1 MLLST
6 GPPPE
11 PAAARAN
18 PTAGAQPTSW
28 REKLVVLRTLTQL
41 LGLVWQAHRALTAA
55 MIAVRL
61 VRGVVPVATLWVGKL
76 IIDAVVR
83 GARGAGVGGLWRYVA
98 LEIAIVLGGELLA
111 RASALIESLL
121 GDLFSNFVS
130 IRLMVHSA
138 TLDLTQFEDPA
149 TYDHLERARQQTT
162 GRIALLAQLF
172 SMAQD
177 AITLTTLAIVLV
189 AYSPWLL
196 LLLVAAVFPSFLGET
211 HYAALSYSLL
221 FRRTP
226 ERRELDYLRF
236 VGASDET
243 AKEVQIFGLAPWL
256 AARYGALSR
265 RYYQENARL
274 SIRKGAASALLSVV
288 STGGYYAA
296 YVVILLR
303 AVAGVITIG
312 TLTFLAGAFMRS
324 RDLIQRLLL
333 AASDVYAQCLNL
345 RDLFAFFALRP
356 TVVSRAESRSVP
368 TPIREG
374 FVFENVS
381 FRYAGSDRWAVRH
394 VNLAIRPGERIALVG
409 ENGAGKTTI
418 TKLLARLYDPTEGR
432 VLLDG
437 IDLRDYDLA
446 SLRQAISVV
455 FQDFVRYDLRFDE
468 NIGVGGIEITGAYI
482 ETLNAT
488 REPDAT
494 LDVLAARDSVRARI
508 TEAAERSLAAS
519 LLPRLPQGYR
529 QMLGRR
535 FEGGVDLSGGEWQKV
550 ALARAYMREAQVLI
564 LDEPTAALDAR
575 AEYEVFLRFGEL
587 MAGRTAVVISHRFST
602 VRMADRIVVLVGGC
616 VTEEGTHEELVARGG
631 GYAELFELQ
640 ATGYR

>member
-1 MLLST
+1 M
-6 GPPPE
+6 PPS
-11 PAAARAN
+11 
-18 PTAGAQPTSW
+18 TAGAQPTTW
-28 REKLVVLRTLTQL
+28 REKIGVLRTLTQL
-41 LGLVWQAHRALTAA
+41 LGLVWEAHHALTAA
-55 MIAVRL
+55 MITVRL

-76 IIDAVVR
+76 IIDSVVR
-83 GARGAGVGGLWRYVA
+83 GASGAGVGDLWRYVA
-98 LEIAIVLGGELLA
+98 LEIAIVLGGEFLA

-162 GRIALLAQLF
+162 GRIALLAKLF

-243 AKEVQIFGLAPWL
+243 AKEVQIFGLAHWL
-256 AARYGALSR
+256 AERYGVLSR

-296 YVVILLR
+296 YVVILR
-303 AVAGVITIG
+303 QAVARIITIG
-312 TLTFLAGAFMRS
+312 TLTFLAGSFMRS

-356 TVVSRAESRSVP
+356 TVVSRSGARPVP
-368 TPIREG
+368 IPIREG

-381 FRYAGSDRWAVRH
+381 FRYAGSDLWAVRH
-394 VNLAIRPGERIALVG
+394 VNLVIRPGERIALVG

-418 TKLLARLYDPTEGR
+418 TKLLARLYDPTEGK

-446 SLRQAISVV
+446 SLRRAISVV
-455 FQDFVRYDLRFDE
+455 FQDFVRYDMRFDE
-468 NIGVGGIEITGAYI
+468 NIAVGGIEIAGAYL
-482 ETLNAT
+482 ETMNAS
-488 REPDAT
+488 RMQDAAH
-494 LDVLAARDSVRARI
+494 DVKAAADGVGARI
-508 TEAAERSLAAS
+508 AEAA
-519 LLPRLPQGYR
+519 
-529 QMLGRR
+529 
-535 FEGGVDLSGGEWQKV
+535 
-550 ALARAYMREAQVLI
+550 
-564 LDEPTAALDAR
+564 
-575 AEYEVFLRFGEL
+575 
-587 MAGRTAVVISHRFST
+587 
-602 VRMADRIVVLVGGC
+602 
-616 VTEEGTHEELVARGG
+616 
-631 GYAELFELQ
+631 
-640 ATGYR
+640 

>member
-1 MLLST
+1 M
-6 GPPPE
+6 PPS
-11 PAAARAN
+11 
-18 PTAGAQPTSW
+18 TAGAQPTTW
-28 REKLVVLRTLTQL
+28 REKIGVLRTLTQL
-41 LGLVWQAHRALTAA
+41 LGLVWEAHHALTAA
-55 MIAVRL
+55 MITVRL

-76 IIDAVVR
+76 IIDSVVR
-83 GARGAGVGGLWRYVA
+83 GASGAGVGDLWRYVA
-98 LEIAIVLGGELLA
+98 LEIAIVLGGEFLA

-177 AITLTTLAIVLV
+177 TITLTTLAIVLV

-243 AKEVQIFGLAPWL
+243 AKEVQIFGLAAWL
-256 AARYGALSR
+256 AERYGVLSR

-274 SIRKGAASALLSVV
+274 SIRKGAVSALLSVV

-296 YVVILLR
+296 YVVILLQ
-303 AVAGVITIG
+303 AVARVITIG

-356 TVVSRAESRSVP
+356 TVVSRSGARPVP
-368 TPIREG
+368 IPIREG

-381 FRYAGSDRWAVRH
+381 FRYAGSDLWAVRH
-394 VNLAIRPGERIALVG
+394 VNLVIRPGERIALVG

-418 TKLLARLYDPTEGR
+418 TKLLARLYDPTEGK

-446 SLRQAISVV
+446 SLRRAISVV
-455 FQDFVRYDLRFDE
+455 FQDFVRYDMRFDE
-468 NIGVGGIEITGAYI
+468 NIAVGGIEIAGGYL
-482 ETLNAT
+482 ETMNAS
-488 REPDAT
+488 RMQDAAH
-494 LDVLAARDSVRARI
+494 DVKAAADGVGARI
-508 TEAAERSLAAS
+508 AEAAERSLAQS

-535 FEGGVDLSGGEWQKV
+535 FEGGVELSGGEWQKV

-587 MAGRTAVVISHRFST
+587 MAGSTAVLISHRFST
-602 VRMADRIVVLVGGC
+602 VRAADRIVVLVGGR
-616 VTEEGTHEELVARGG
+616 VTEEGTHEELIARRG

-640 ATGYR
+640 AAGYR

>member
-1 MLLST
+1 MPRRKPQAT
-6 GPPPE
+6 GANL
-11 PAAARAN
+11 AA
-18 PTAGAQPTSW
+18 GEQPTTW
-28 REKLVVLRTLTQL
+28 REKLGVLRALAQL
-41 LGLVWQAHRALTAA
+41 LGLVWQAHPTLTGA
-55 MIAVRL
+55 MIALRL
-61 VRGVVPVATLWVGKL
+61 TRGVVPVATLWVGKL
-76 IIDAVVR
+76 IIDAVVS
-83 GARGAGVGGLWRYVA
+83 GASGTGVGDLWRYVA
-98 LEIAIVLGGELLA
+98 LEVAIVLGGELLA
-111 RASALIESLL
+111 RASALVESLL

-211 HYAALSYSLL
+211 HYAALGYSLL

-236 VGASDET
+236 IGASDET
-243 AKEVQIFGLAPWL
+243 AKEVQIFGLAQW
-256 AARYGALSR
+256 LSR
-265 RYYQENARL
+265 RYGVLAQRYYRENARL
-274 SIRKGAASALLSVV
+274 SIRKGAASALLSVI

-296 YVVILLR
+296 YVVILRR
-303 AVAGVITIG
+303 AVAGVISIG

-324 RDLIQRLLL
+324 RDLTQRLLL

-356 TVVSRAESRSVP
+356 TVVSRAEARPLPVP
-368 TPIREG
+368 IQKG
-374 FVFENVS
+374 FLFENVS
-381 FRYAGSDRWAVRH
+381 FRYPGSDRWAVRH
-394 VNLAIRPGERIALVG
+394 VDLAIRPGERVALVG

-418 TKLLARLYDPTEGR
+418 TKLLARLYDPSEGR

-437 IDLRDYDLA
+437 VDLRDYDLA
-446 SLRQAISVV
+446 SLRQAISVI

-468 NIGVGGIEITGAYI
+468 NIAVGGIEIAGGYL
-482 ETLNAT
+482 ETLNAA
-488 REPDAT
+488 RQPNSMQDDDDAAGG
-494 LDVLAARDSVRARI
+494 VHARI
-508 TEAAERSLAAS
+508 AEAAERSLAAS
-519 LLPRLPQGYR
+519 LLPRFPQGYR

-535 FEGGVDLSGGEWQKV
+535 FEGGIDLSGGEWQKV
-550 ALARAYMREAQVLI
+550 ALARAYMREAQILI
-564 LDEPTAALDAR
+564 LDEPTASLDAR

-587 MAGRTAVVISHRFST
+587 MAGRTAVLVSHRFST
-602 VRMADRIVVLVGGC
+602 VRMADRIVVLVGGR
-616 VTEEGTHEELVARGG
+616 VEEEGTHEALVARGG
-631 GYAELFELQ
+631 VYAELFDLQ
-640 ATGYR
+640 AAGYR

>member
-1 MLLST
+1 
-6 GPPPE
+6 
-11 PAAARAN
+11 
-18 PTAGAQPTSW
+18 
-28 REKLVVLRTLTQL
+28 
-41 LGLVWQAHRALTAA
+41 
-55 MIAVRL
+55 
-61 VRGVVPVATLWVGKL
+61 
-76 IIDAVVR
+76 
-83 GARGAGVGGLWRYVA
+83 
-98 LEIAIVLGGELLA
+98 
-111 RASALIESLL
+111 LIESLL

-162 GRIALLAQLF
+162 SRIALLSQLF

-211 HYAALSYSLL
+211 HYAALGYSLL

-236 VGASDET
+236 VGASNET

-256 AARYGALSR
+256 ARRYGVLAG
-265 RYYQENARL
+265 RYFEENARL
-274 SIRKGAASALLSVV
+274 SVRKGTVSALLSVV

-356 TVVSRAESRSVP
+356 MVVSRAEARPVP
-368 TPIREG
+368 SPIGEG

-437 IDLRDYDLA
+437 IDLREYDLA
-446 SLRQAISVV
+446 SLRRAVSVV

-468 NIGVGGIEITGAYI
+468 NIGVGGIEIAGSHL
-482 ETLNAT
+482 EMLNAA
-488 REPDAT
+488 REPDAAHY
-494 LDVLAARDSVRARI
+494 VRAAADTVHARI
-508 TEAAERSLAAS
+508 TEAAERSLAVS
-519 LLPRLPQGYR
+519 LLPRLPHGYR

-550 ALARAYMREAQVLI
+550 ALARAYMREAQLLI

-587 MAGRTAVVISHRFST
+587 MAGRTAVLISHRFST
-602 VRMADRIVVLVGGC
+602 VRMADRIVVLVGGL
-616 VTEEGTHEELVARGG
+616 VTEEGTHEALVARGG

-640 ATGYR
+640 AAGYR

>member
-1 MLLST
+1 
-6 GPPPE
+6 
-11 PAAARAN
+11 
-18 PTAGAQPTSW
+18 
-28 REKLVVLRTLTQL
+28 
-41 LGLVWQAHRALTAA
+41 
-55 MIAVRL
+55 
-61 VRGVVPVATLWVGKL
+61 
-76 IIDAVVR
+76 
-83 GARGAGVGGLWRYVA
+83 
-98 LEIAIVLGGELLA
+98 
-111 RASALIESLL
+111 
-121 GDLFSNFVS
+121 
-130 IRLMVHSA
+130 
-138 TLDLTQFEDPA
+138 
-149 TYDHLERARQQTT
+149 
-162 GRIALLAQLF
+162 
-172 SMAQD
+172 
-177 AITLTTLAIVLV
+177 
-189 AYSPWLL
+189 
-196 LLLVAAVFPSFLGET
+196 
-211 HYAALSYSLL
+211 
-221 FRRTP
+221 
-226 ERRELDYLRF
+226 
-236 VGASDET
+236 
-243 AKEVQIFGLAPWL
+243 
-256 AARYGALSR
+256 
-265 RYYQENARL
+265 
-274 SIRKGAASALLSVV
+274 
-288 STGGYYAA
+288 
-296 YVVILLR
+296 
-303 AVAGVITIG
+303 
-312 TLTFLAGAFMRS
+312 
-324 RDLIQRLLL
+324 
-333 AASDVYAQCLNL
+333 LNL

-368 TPIREG
+368 IPIREG

-468 NIGVGGIEITGAYI
+468 NIGVGGIEITGAYL

-488 REPDAT
+488 REPEAT
-494 LDVLAARDSVRARI
+494 LDGHAAADSVRARI

-550 ALARAYMREAQVLI
+550 ALARAYMRDAQVLI

-602 VRMADRIVVLVGGC
+602 VRMADRIIVLVGGC
-616 VTEEGTHEELVARGG
+616 VTEEGTHEALVARGG